1 MEFIFEKEAQKDK
14 RKSWLISLFIHI
26 FLMLLALLPLLTFP
40 VPPPGQKGILV
51 NLGQPDVGSGTQR
64 ATPPPPAPAPERP
77 KEQKPEPLP
86 VQPTEE
92 KAPPQEEEPRLTAE
106 EELALAQ
113 KKIEDQKKKE
123 AEEAAR
129 KKEAEE
135 EAKRIAE
142 AEAARKK
149 AEEEARIQA
158 EAAKTR
164 DEIGGLFSGNSGSGQ
179 TGKPGNQ
186 GDPNGDPNAEKLQG
200 ISTGSGVVGGGLG
213 NRGVM
218 TIPEIKDKSQKEGTV
233 VVRVCVDQTGKVI
246 SAEYTQVGS
255 TTADPLLVKIASDN
269 SRMWKFLP
277 GDAQKQCGTIT
288 YKFKLN

>member
-1 MEFIFEKEAQKDK
+1 MEFIFEKEAKKDR
-14 RKSWLISLFIHI
+14 RKSWLVSLLIHI
-26 FLMLLALLPLLTFP
+26 FLILLALLPLLTFP

-51 NLGQPDVGSGTQR
+51 NLGQPDVGSGIQR
-64 ATPPPPAPAPERP
+64 ATPPPPAPAPEQP
-77 KEQKPEPLP
+77 KEQKTEPLP
-86 VQPTEE
+86 VKPIEE
-92 KAPPQEEEPRLTAE
+92 KTPPQEEEPRLTAE

-129 KKEAEE
+129 KKAEE
-135 EAKRIAE
+135 EEARRVAE

-158 EAAKTR
+158 EAEKTKS
-164 DEIGGLFSGNSGSGQ
+164 DIGGLFSGNSGSGQ
-179 TGKPGNQ
+179 TGQAGNQ
-186 GDPNGDPNAEKLQG
+186 GDPNGDPNADKLKG

-218 TIPEIKDKSQKEGTV
+218 TIPEITDKSQKEGTV
-233 VVRVCVDQTGKVI
+233 VVRVCVDQTGKVV

-277 GDAQKQCGTIT
+277 SEVQKQCGTIT